1 MDPFFHL
8 VERKLDEA
16 ERAGAFCDLPGAGK
30 PLVLD
35 DLDGVPAELR
45 AGYLMLKANGF
56 VPPELEA
63 RKEWLRLQ
71 DLLAACHDPDAR
83 AGLADATRQAH
94 LRWRLL
100 AEERGVDRVRRRDGG
115 ADRRVVHGELKAPR
129 PRPMASG
136 EPREARRAQPDDG
149 GMRTRARPRRGGP

>member
-16 ERAGAFCDLPGAGK
+16 ERGGAFRDLPGAGK
-30 PLVLD
+30 PLALD

-45 AGYLMLKANGF
+45 AGYLLLKANGF

-71 DLLAACHDPDAR
+71 DLLAACHDPAAR
-83 AGLADATRQAH
+83 ADLADATRRAH
-94 LRWRLL
+94 LRWRLF
-100 AEERGVDRVRRRDGG
+100 AE
-115 ADRRVVHGELKAPR
+115 
-129 PRPMASG
+129 
-136 EPREARRAQPDDG
+136 Q
-149 GMRTRARPRRGGP
+149 RGGSAAWIDYADAMAARVAGSADAPARAGAGPG

>member
-8 VERKLDEA
+8 VERKIDEA
-16 ERAGAFCDLPGAGK
+16 ERSGAFRGLPGAGK
-30 PLVLD
+30 PLVLE

-45 AGYLMLKANGF
+45 AGYLLLKANGF

-83 AGLADATRQAH
+83 AGLAEATRRAH
-94 LRWRLL
+94 LRWRLF
-100 AEERGVDRVRRRDGG
+100 AE
-115 ADRRVVHGELKAPR
+115 
-129 PRPMASG
+129 
-136 EPREARRAQPDDG
+136 Q
-149 GMRTRARPRRGGP
+149 RGGSAAWVEYAEAMAARATGTDGAQAAE

>member
-16 ERAGAFCDLPGAGK
+16 ERGGAFRGLPGAGK

-35 DLDGVPAELR
+35 DLDGMPAELR
-45 AGYLMLKANGF
+45 AGYLMLQAGGF

-71 DLLAACHDPDAR
+71 DLLAACRDPDAR
-83 AGLADATRQAH
+83 AGLADAAHTAH
-94 LRWRLL
+94 LRWRLF
-100 AEERGVDRVRRRDGG
+100 AE
-115 ADRRVVHGELKAPR
+115 
-129 PRPMASG
+129 
-136 EPREARRAQPDDG
+136 Q
-149 GMRTRARPRRGGP
+149 RGGSAAWLDYADAMTARVAATPTAD